1 MHRTVVW
8 ACLIVLAFAVTGC
21 AGTTQELDE
30 IADIWLQSFADG
42 DYEAYRGSLA
52 ADAVFTD
59 PLGDSYLFFD
69 DHPWVSGYW
78 GVKDFDGDG
87 SVSFADLY
95 QARIALVGVDPLS
108 VEWEC
113 VAMTQDQ
120 AECTVTTVDAFVG
133 AAGGPPIATVWRLT
147 FEGDEIVVLGLVGPV
162 DPVAAEEANEVRA
175 SGIRAYARWV
185 EDRYPDRYDT
195 MFNGPCCSS
204 LMIGLPDSA
213 AQHVE
218 LMTEYFAATR

>member
-8 ACLIVLAFAVTGC
+8 ACLIGLVFAVTGC
-21 AGTTQELDE
+21 GGAAQDPDE
-30 IADIWLQSFADG
+30 FADVWFQSFADG
-42 DYEAYRGSLA
+42 DFEAFRGSLA

-59 PLGDSYLFFD
+59 PLGGSFLFFD
-69 DHPWVSGYW
+69 DHPWVGGFW

-95 QARIALVGVDPLS
+95 QARLALVGVNPLS

-113 VAMTQDQ
+113 ATVMQDQ
-120 AECTVTTVDAFVG
+120 AECTVTAVDSFVD
-133 AAGGPPIATVWRLT
+133 AAGGPPIVTVWRLT
-147 FEGDEIVVLGLVGPV
+147 FEGDEIVVLGLAGPV
-162 DPVAAEEANEVRA
+162 DPVAAEEANEIQA
-175 SGIRAYARWV
+175 SGIRAYAGWV
-185 EDRYPDRYDT
+185 HDRYPDRYDT

-204 LMIGLPDSA
+204 LMIGLPDST

>member
-1 MHRTVVW
+1 MRRTVVC
-8 ACLIVLAFAVTGC
+8 ACLIGLAFVVSGC
-21 AGTTQELDE
+21 EGTTQEPDDF
-30 IADIWLQSFADG
+30 ADIWFQSLADG
-42 DYEAYRGSLA
+42 DFESYRESLA

-59 PLGDSYLFFD
+59 RLGDSYLFFD
-69 DHPWVSGYW
+69 DHPRLSGFW

-113 VAMTQDQ
+113 ATVTQDQ
-120 AECTVTTVDAFVG
+120 AECTVTTVDAFVD
-133 AAGGPPIATVWRLT
+133 AAGGPPIGTVWRLT
-147 FEGDEIVVLGLVGPV
+147 FEGDKIVVLGLAGSV
-162 DPVAAEEANEVRA
+162 DPVGAEEANEIRA
-175 SGIRAYARWV
+175 SGIRAYASWV
-185 EDRYPDRYDT
+185 QDRYPDRYNT

-204 LMIGLPDSA
+204 LMIGLPDST

-218 LMTEYFAATR
+218 LMTEYFVATR